1 MPEIFPGRKE
11 VPKTL
16 IFAKTDSHAD
26 DIIQIVR
33 EEFAESNN
41 FCKKITYKAEE
52 DPKSVLAQFRNN
64 YNPRIAV
71 TVDMI
76 ATGTD
81 VKPLECLIFMR
92 GVRSKNYFEQ
102 MKGRGTRTINLDD
115 LKKVTPSAN
124 FAKDHFVI
132 VDAIGVTKSLKT
144 DSRPLDKKPSVPL
157 KDLLNAVTVGAKGEE
172 LYSTLA
178 SRLSRLDKQLT
189 EKEQKKLLEKT
200 DGVTLNQIVKNLLN
214 AYDPDKI
221 EKQARA
227 EFDIKD
233 NDEPTSEQLKEVKEK
248 LVDAAASVF
257 NGELNE
263 FIENVRKAHEQIID
277 SINIDKVEFAGWD
290 KQAKD
295 KSIELVESF
304 KAYIQENKDEIT
316 ALQIFYNQPYRR
328 REVTFSMVKEL
339 LEKIK
344 EDKPSLAP
352 LRVWQ
357 AYEALE
363 KVNGDSPKDELVALV
378 SLIRRI
384 TNIDEVL
391 TPYDKVV
398 NKNFQDWVF
407 KKQAGVLKFTEEQM
421 EWLRMVKDQIATSFH
436 MDVDD
441 FDYEPFDAKGGLG
454 KMWQLFGKKMHEIV
468 DELNEGLVS

>member
-1 MPEIFPGRKE
+1 M
-11 VPKTL
+11 
-16 IFAKTDSHAD
+16 
-26 DIIQIVR
+26 
-33 EEFAESNN
+33 
-41 FCKKITYKAEE
+41 
-52 DPKSVLAQFRNN
+52 
-64 YNPRIAV
+64 
-71 TVDMI
+71 
-76 ATGTD
+76 
-81 VKPLECLIFMR
+81 
-92 GVRSKNYFEQ
+92 
-102 MKGRGTRTINLDD
+102 
-115 LKKVTPSAN
+115 
-124 FAKDHFVI
+124 
-132 VDAIGVTKSLKT
+132 
-144 DSRPLDKKPSVPL
+144 PL

-189 EKEQKKLLEKT
+189 EKEHKKLLEKT

-221 EKQARA
+221 EKQARTDFGI
-227 EFDIKD
+227 ED
-233 NDEPTSEQLKEVKEK
+233 NDEPTSEQIKEVEEK
-248 LVDAAASVF
+248 LIDAAASVF

-263 FIENVRKAHEQIID
+263 FIENVRKAHEQVID

-304 KAYIQENKDEIT
+304 KAYIKENKDEIT

-328 REVTFSMVKEL
+328 RELTFSMVKEL

-344 EDKPSLAP
+344 EDKPNLAP

-363 KVNGDSPKDELVALV
+363 KVNGESPKDELVALV

-407 KKQAGVLKFTEEQM
+407 KKQAGALKFTEEQM

-436 MDVDD
+436 MEVDD
-441 FDYEPFDAKGGLG
+441 FDYEPFGDKGGLG
-454 KMWQLFGKKMHEIV
+454 KMWQLFGEKMNEIV